1 MRPYII
7 NINFMNKLFLF
18 LVAIVICTS
27 CTSKEGYSIIGTA
40 PADFDGQKVYLIP
53 QRENGMGSTIET
65 EIKGGKF
72 SFTGLQEM
80 STIYVL
86 RLGKGSNDPAHQA
99 ILLAEPGK
107 ITVNITADGIR
118 IGGTPVNEAYQKK
131 NDAESV
137 FHEKMGALEQ
147 KYAKVNPATLSEEE
161 RERINDEFMEV
172 FDAIKNLNINFVRD
186 NINNPLG
193 EGLFFALINQNQFSL
208 EDIDL
213 IISNAG
219 DKFKSNDTVKAIIGM
234 INETKKVAVGQKFV
248 DFTMQDPSGKEISLS
263 DFAGKGK
270 YVLIDFWASWC
281 GPCIKEMPTLVEAY
295 GRYKGKNF
303 EIVGVSLDDKNGASQ
318 WKAAIKRYNMTWPQ
332 MSDLQKWDSQARILY
347 GFNSIPHTVLLD
359 PNGIIIAKDL
369 RGKKLLDK
377 LAVLIK

>member
-1 MRPYII
+1 
-7 NINFMNKLFLF
+7 MNKLFLF